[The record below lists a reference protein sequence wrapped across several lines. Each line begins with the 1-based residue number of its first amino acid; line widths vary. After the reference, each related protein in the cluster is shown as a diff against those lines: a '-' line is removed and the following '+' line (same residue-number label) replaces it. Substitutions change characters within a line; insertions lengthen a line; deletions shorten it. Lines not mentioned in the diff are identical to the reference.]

1 VPGSKN
7 KFIFNGNL
15 VRLDTQRKNQ
25 IDLLLLVCYAFVQ
38 RPDRVFINRGS
49 NEDIY
54 TSLVHLLDSD
64 QPSLLQL
71 IRQRYDVYS
80 TAIFN
85 EIIDL
90 FGHLSLGTILVNK
103 LTKIFIV
110 NSGINDTIN
119 IEFIQN
125 KVKRHEIVN
134 LTKFDNENE
143 VSQVIRYMFE
153 STPRRNYNR
162 NNADDETD
170 SYRCYKP
177 NYLEF
182 SEQQTEEFCELSKIY
197 FFLYLIY
204 LFESINPASQ
214 NVSVP

>member
-1 VPGSKN
+1 M
-7 KFIFNGNL
+7 
-15 VRLDTQRKNQ
+15 
-25 IDLLLLVCYAFVQ
+25 
-38 RPDRVFINRGS
+38 
-49 NEDIY
+49 
-54 TSLVHLLDSD
+54 
-64 QPSLLQL
+64 

-119 IEFIQN
+119 IELVQN

-153 STPRRNYNR
+153 STPRRNYSR

-177 NYLEF
+177 NCLEF
-182 SEQQTEEFCELSKIY
+182 SEQQTEEFCELSKI
-197 FFLYLIY
+197 FFSLI
-204 LFESINPASQ
+204 
-214 NVSVP
+214 